1 MRVLVNGLTSKFGG
15 VESLFLNV
23 LRNNNTDISFDFI
36 CLDDCAANEK
46 EFKSLGANIYYVT
59 RFNRDR
65 KKHKN
70 DLNSIFSKGYDIY
83 HLNLTRYYVP
93 EDIIIAKKY
102 GCKVVLHSHSSRIYK
117 SDSLRINLLRKLEF
131 MAFKNYC
138 IAHSDKRIACS
149 VSAGEYLFG
158 KSDYDVIYNG
168 IDYTRFS
175 FNETNRSVI
184 REELDIS
191 DRDFL
196 IGHVGRFQDEKNQAF
211 IVQMMS
217 RLSKI
222 DKKYKCV
229 MVGEGP
235 LLGHIKE
242 LLATC
247 KLEKQIIL
255 TGNRNDVNRI
265 YSAMDAFIL
274 PSKHEALPLCLIEAQ
289 VNGLP
294 CIKSINMTD
303 EVDISKIK
311 KLDIQDNDIDLWCNY
326 IVNNNNLQRTES
338 SEIDTRFSIDRFI
351 TNLNDLYNEIAYK

>member
-15 VESLFLNV
+15 VESLFLSV
-23 LRNNNTDISFDFI
+23 LRNNNTDITFDFI
-36 CLDDCAANEK
+36 CLDDSAANEE
-46 EFKSLGANIYYVT
+46 EFRSLGANIYYVT

-70 DLNSIFSKGYDIY
+70 DLNFIFSKGYDIY

-117 SDSLRINLLRKLEF
+117 SDSLKINLLRKVEF

-138 IAHSDKRIACS
+138 ISHSDKRIACN

-158 KSDYDVIYNG
+158 KSEYDVIYNG
-168 IDYTRFS
+168 IDYSRFS

-184 REELDIS
+184 RRELSIS

-211 IVQMMS
+211 IVQLMS

-229 MVGEGP
+229 MVGDGP
-235 LLGHIKE
+235 LLEHIKE
-242 LLATC
+242 LITTY
-247 KLEKQIIL
+247 KLKNQIIL

-274 PSKHEALPLCLIEAQ
+274 PSRHEALPLCLIEAQ

-294 CIKSINMTD
+294 CIKSINITD
-303 EVDISKIK
+303 EVDISRIK
-311 KLDIQDNDIDLWCNY
+311 KLGIREKDIDSWCNY
-326 IVNNNNLQRTES
+326 IFNNNNLQRAES
-338 SEIDTRFSIDRFI
+338 STIDTRFSIDRFI
-351 TNLNDLYNEIAYK
+351 TNLNNLYNVITYK